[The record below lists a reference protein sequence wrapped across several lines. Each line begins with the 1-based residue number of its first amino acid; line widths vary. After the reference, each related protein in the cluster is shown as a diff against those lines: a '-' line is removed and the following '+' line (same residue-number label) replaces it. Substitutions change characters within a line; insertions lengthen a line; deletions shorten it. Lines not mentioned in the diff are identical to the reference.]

1 LAVRDVSGHRN
12 HLYAYAAGNAPR
24 HSHAVPAP
32 RLPGLAL
39 DNRGCLDDQRLDPGV
54 TRDLYT
60 DPGRSATH
68 MDALNSFPLTHF
80 TLELSVRIPASR
92 ATSPETWLGK
102 DGRPTAHPEAP
113 LQFGLNAQGH
123 AEIVLLDR
131 GGAIRRVTSRQPLP
145 TDRWLHLAA
154 IADSQT
160 LQLLLH
166 DGDQYV
172 PQAETELPGG
182 LILADG

>member
-1 LAVRDVSGHRN
+1 
-12 HLYAYAAGNAPR
+12 
-24 HSHAVPAP
+24 
-32 RLPGLAL
+32 
-39 DNRGCLDDQRLDPGV
+39 
-54 TRDLYT
+54 
-60 DPGRSATH
+60 

-123 AEIVLLDR
+123 ADIVLLDR

-160 LQLLLH
+160 LQLRLH

-182 LILADG
+182 LIRADGTLTAGRGFHDGRIGRDAGALLDEIRISTRPLPLQWLLWSPAPVETPR